1 MSTDPSAGREGFDT
15 LNQRVDAV
23 ELIDHHCHGVVH
35 ETPPRAVFEDLMTES
50 PWPAPPG
57 TSGWDSQIGLA
68 IRRRCAP
75 VLDLSPDRG
84 PEDYLA
90 RRAELGAAEVNRR
103 LLGGARL
110 HTLLLDTGYRG
121 DDILDVPGMAEVSGA
136 ATHEI
141 VRLEAVAEQ
150 VAASVP
156 SGADFPDAYRAALA
170 AATRDAVGLKSIVAY
185 RDGLDFDP
193 ERPSDDEVADAAAAW
208 LDEIARTGRIRIT
221 DPVLLRFGIW
231 CGVDLALPLQ
241 FHVGYGDADVDL
253 ARCNPLLMTA
263 WLKATRESGASVML
277 LHCYPYHREAGYL
290 AQVYPHVYC
299 DVGLAIN
306 YTGARSAAVIAE
318 SLELTPFHKALFSTD
333 TFGLP
338 ELYYVG
344 AALFRQGLTETLR
357 DWVDRGHASAAD
369 AVRIAELIGNGNAL
383 RVYRLG

>member
-1 MSTDPSAGREGFDT
+1 MSTELTD
-15 LNQRVDAV
+15 LIDAV
-23 ELIDHHCHGVVH
+23 ELIDHHCHGVIH
-35 ETPPRAVFEDLMTES
+35 DDPPRAVFEDLITES

-57 TSGWDSQIGLA
+57 TSGWDSQVGLA

-75 VLDLSPDRG
+75 LLDLPADCT
-84 PEDYLA
+84 PEEYLA
-90 RRAELGAAEVNRR
+90 RRTELGASEVNRR
-103 LLGGARL
+103 LLGTARL

-121 DDILDVPGMAEVSGA
+121 DDILDVPGMARVSGA
-136 ATHEI
+136 TTREL
-141 VRLEAVAEQ
+141 VRREAVAEQ
-150 VAASVP
+150 VA
-156 SGADFPDAYRAALA
+156 SGLRSGTDFPDAYRAALA

-185 RDGLDFDP
+185 RDGLDFAP
-193 ERPSDDEVADAAAAW
+193 ERPSGHEVAQRATAW
-208 LDEIARTGRIRIT
+208 LDEIARTGVVRLT

-231 CGVDLALPLQ
+231 SGVDLARPLQ

-253 ARCNPLLMTA
+253 ARCNPLLMTD
-263 WLKATRESGASVML
+263 WLKATRESGAAVML

-306 YTGARSAAVIAE
+306 YTGARAAAIIAE

-344 AALFRQGLTETLR
+344 ATLFRQGLTETLT
-357 DWVDRGHASAAD
+357 DWVDRGHASVRD
-369 AVRIAELIGNGNAL
+369 AVRIAELIGNANAR
-383 RVYRLG
+383 RVYRLDRRDPGSSPG

>member
-1 MSTDPSAGREGFDT
+1 MSTEDVAA
-15 LNQRVDAV
+15 LIDAV
-23 ELIDHHCHGVVH
+23 ELVDHHCHGVVH
-35 ETPPRAVFEDLMTES
+35 ANPPRAVFEDLMTES

-57 TSGWDSQIGLA
+57 TSGWDSQVGMA

-75 VLDLSPDRG
+75 VLDLSPDRR

-103 LLGGARL
+103 LLGNAGL

-121 DDILDVPGMAEVSGA
+121 DDILDVPAMAEVSGA

-150 VAASVP
+150 VAVSLS
-156 SGADFPDAYRAALA
+156 SGAEFPDAYRAALA
-170 AATRDAVGLKSIVAY
+170 EATRDAVGLKSIVAY

-193 ERPSDDEVADAAAAW
+193 ARPGDAEVARRAAVW
-208 LDEIARTGRIRIT
+208 LEEIGRTGAVRIS

-231 CGVDLALPLQ
+231 CGVDRALPLQ

-263 WLKATRESGASVML
+263 WLKATRETGTPVML
-277 LHCYPYHREAGYL
+277 LHCYPFHREAGYL

-306 YTGARSAAVIAE
+306 YTGARSAAIIAE

-338 ELYYVG
+338 ELYFVG
-344 AALFRQGLTETLR
+344 AALFRQGLTETLTE
-357 DWVDRGHASAAD
+357 WIDRGHASTAD
-369 AVRIAELIGNGNAL
+369 AVRIADLLGNGNAR
-383 RVYRLG
+383 RVYRVA

>member
-1 MSTDPSAGREGFDT
+1 MSTDLAG
-15 LNQRVDAV
+15 LIDAV

-35 ETPPRAVFEDLMTES
+35 ENPPRAVFEDLMTES

-57 TSGWDSQIGLA
+57 TSGWDSQVGMA

-103 LLGGARL
+103 LLGNAGL

-121 DDILDVPGMAEVSGA
+121 DDILDVPAMAEVSGA
-136 ATHEI
+136 STHEI

-150 VAASVP
+150 VAATLS
-156 SGADFPDAYRAALA
+156 SGTDYPDAYRAALA
-170 AATRDAVGLKSIVAY
+170 RATRDAVGLKSIVAY

-193 ERPSDDEVADAAAAW
+193 ARPSDDEVADAAAAW
-208 LDEIARTGRIRIT
+208 LDEIARTGRIRIA

-231 CGVDLALPLQ
+231 CGVEEALPLQ

-263 WLKATRESGASVML
+263 WLKATREAGTSVML

-290 AQVYPHVYC
+290 AQVYPHV
-299 DVGLAIN
+299 
-306 YTGARSAAVIAE
+306 
-318 SLELTPFHKALFSTD
+318 
-333 TFGLP
+333 
-338 ELYYVG
+338 
-344 AALFRQGLTETLR
+344 
-357 DWVDRGHASAAD
+357 
-369 AVRIAELIGNGNAL
+369 
-383 RVYRLG
+383 

>member
-1 MSTDPSAGREGFDT
+1 MSTEASAGRARRD
-15 LNQRVDAV
+15 LIDAIP
-23 ELIDHHCHGVVH
+23 LIDHHCHGVVH
-35 ETPPRAVFEDLMTES
+35 ANPSRAVFEDLMTES

-57 TSGWDSQIGLA
+57 TSGWDSQVGMA

-75 VLDLSPDRG
+75 LLDLSPDCT

-90 RRAELGAAEVNRR
+90 GRDRLGAGEVNRR
-103 LLGGARL
+103 LLGAARL

-121 DDILDVPGMAEVSGA
+121 DDILDVPAMAEVSGA
-136 ATHEI
+136 STHEI

-150 VAASVP
+150 VAATLS
-156 SGADFPDAYRAALA
+156 SGADYPDAYRAALA

-193 ERPSDDEVADAAAAW
+193 VRPSDHEVTARAAIW
-208 LDEIARTGRIRIT
+208 LDEIASTGVVRLT

-231 CGVDLALPLQ
+231 CGVEEALPLQ

-263 WLKATRESGASVML
+263 WLKATRESGTSVML

-306 YTGARSAAVIAE
+306 YTGARSATIIAE

-338 ELYYVG
+338 ELYYIGSV
-344 AALFRQGLTETLR
+344 LFRQGLTETLA
-357 DWVDRGHASAAD
+357 DWVDGGHASMTD
-369 AVRIAELIGNGNAL
+369 AVRIAELIGNGNAR
-383 RVYRLG
+383 RVYGLA

>member
-1 MSTDPSAGREGFDT
+1 MSTDVAD
-15 LNQRVDAV
+15 LVDAV
-23 ELIDHHCHGVVH
+23 ELVDHHCHGVVH

-57 TSGWDSQIGLA
+57 TSGWDSQVGIA

-75 VLDLSPDRG
+75 VLDLSPDRS

-90 RRAELGAAEVNRR
+90 RRAELGATEVNRR
-103 LLGGARL
+103 LLGSARL
-110 HTLLLDTGYRG
+110 DTLLLDTGYRG

-150 VAASVP
+150 VAARLTA
-156 SGADFPDAYRAALA
+156 GADFPDAYRAALA
-170 AATRDAVGLKSIVAY
+170 RATRDAVGLKSIVAY

-193 ERPSDDEVADAAAAW
+193 TRPSDREVARRAAAW
-208 LDEIARTGRIRIT
+208 LDEIGRTGVVRLA

-231 CGVDLALPLQ
+231 SGVDLELPLQ

-263 WLKATRESGASVML
+263 WLKATRETGTSVML

-306 YTGARSAAVIAE
+306 YTGARSAAIIAE

-344 AALFRQGLTETLR
+344 AALFRQGLTETLSE
-357 DWVDRGHASAAD
+357 WVDRGHASVTD
-369 AVRIAELIGNGNAL
+369 AVRIAELIGNGNAR
-383 RVYRLG
+383 RVYRLA

>member
-1 MSTDPSAGREGFDT
+1 MSTELTD
-15 LNQRVDAV
+15 LIDAV
-23 ELIDHHCHGVVH
+23 ELIDHHCHGVIH
-35 ETPPRAVFEDLMTES
+35 DDPPRAVFEDLITES

-57 TSGWDSQIGLA
+57 TSGWDSQVGLA

-75 VLDLSPDRG
+75 LLDLPADCT
-84 PEDYLA
+84 PEEYLA
-90 RRAELGAAEVNRR
+90 RRTELGASEVNRR
-103 LLGGARL
+103 LLGAARL
-110 HTLLLDTGYRG
+110 HTLLLDSGYRG
-121 DDILDVPGMAEVSGA
+121 DDILDVPGMARVSGA
-136 ATHEI
+136 ATREI

-150 VAASVP
+150 VA
-156 SGADFPDAYRAALA
+156 SGLRSGTGFPDAYRAALA

-193 ERPSDDEVADAAAAW
+193 ERPTGHEVARRAAAW
-208 LDEIARTGRIRIT
+208 LDEIARTGAVRLT

-231 CGVDLALPLQ
+231 SGVDLALPLQ

-253 ARCNPLLMTA
+253 ARCNPLLMTD
-263 WLKATRESGASVML
+263 WLKATRESGAAVML

-306 YTGARSAAVIAE
+306 YTGARAAAIIAE

-344 AALFRQGLTETLR
+344 ATLFRQGLTETLT
-357 DWVDRGHASAAD
+357 DWVDRGHASVRD
-369 AVRIAELIGNGNAL
+369 AVRIAELIGNANAR
-383 RVYRLG
+383 RVYRLDRRDPGSSPG

>member
-1 MSTDPSAGREGFDT
+1 MSTDLDQ
-15 LNQRVDAV
+15 LVDAV
-23 ELIDHHCHGVVH
+23 GLIDHHCHGVVVGN
-35 ETPPRAVFEDLMTES
+35 PPRAVFEDLMTES

-57 TSGWDSQIGLA
+57 TSGWDSQVGLA

-75 VLDLSPDRG
+75 VLDLSPDRS

-90 RRAELGAAEVNRR
+90 RRAELGAVEVNRR
-103 LLGGARL
+103 LLGFARL
-110 HTLLLDTGYRG
+110 DTLLLDTGYRS

-136 ATHEI
+136 TTFEI

-150 VAASVP
+150 VAARLS
-156 SGADFPDAYRAALA
+156 SGAAYPDAYRAALA
-170 AATRDAVGLKSIVAY
+170 VATRDAVGLKSIVAY
-185 RDGLDFDP
+185 RHGLDFDP
-193 ERPSDDEVADAAAAW
+193 ERPDDGEVARRATAW
-208 LDEIARTGRIRIT
+208 LDEVERTGAVRLT

-253 ARCNPLLMTA
+253 VRCNPLLMTA
-263 WLKATRESGASVML
+263 WLKATRESGTSVML

-306 YTGARSAAVIAE
+306 YTGARASAVIAE

-344 AALFRQGLTETLR
+344 AALFRQGLTETLAG
-357 DWVDRGHASAAD
+357 WVDRGHAGVTE
-369 AVRIAELIGNGNAL
+369 AVRIAELIGNANAR
-383 RVYRLG
+383 RVYRLD

>member
-1 MSTDPSAGREGFDT
+1 MSTDASAVRD
-15 LNQRVDAV
+15 LVDAI

-57 TSGWDSQIGLA
+57 TSGWDSQVGMA

-75 VLDLSPDRG
+75 VLDLSPDRS

-103 LLGGARL
+103 LLGVARL

-121 DDILDVPGMAEVSGA
+121 DDILDVPGMAAVSGA

-150 VAASVP
+150 VAAGLS
-156 SGADFPDAYRAALA
+156 SGTDFPDAYRAALA
-170 AATRDAVGLKSIVAY
+170 RATRDAVGLKSIVAY

-193 ERPSDDEVADAAAAW
+193 ARPSDRQVARRAAAW
-208 LDEIARTGRIRIT
+208 LEEIGRTGVVRLT

-263 WLKATRESGASVML
+263 WLKATRETGTAVML

-306 YTGARSAAVIAE
+306 YTGARSAAIIAE

-344 AALFRQGLTETLR
+344 ATLFRQGLAETLSA
-357 DWVDRGHASAAD
+357 WVDGGHASATD
-369 AVRIAELIGNGNAL
+369 AVRIAELIGNGNAR
-383 RVYRLG
+383 RVYRLA

>member
-1 MSTDPSAGREGFDT
+1 MSTDLAG
-15 LNQRVDAV
+15 LIDAV

-35 ETPPRAVFEDLMTES
+35 ENPPRAVFEDLMTES

-57 TSGWDSQIGLA
+57 TSGWDSQVGMA

-75 VLDLSPDRG
+75 VLDLSPDRS

-90 RRAELGAAEVNRR
+90 RRAQLGAAEVNRR
-103 LLGGARL
+103 LLGSARL

-121 DDILDVPGMAEVSGA
+121 DDILDVPAMAEVSGA
-136 ATHEI
+136 STHEI

-150 VAASVP
+150 VAATLS
-156 SGADFPDAYRAALA
+156 SGADYPDAYRAALA
-170 AATRDAVGLKSIVAY
+170 RATRDAVGLKSIVAY

-193 ERPSDDEVADAAAAW
+193 ARPADDEVADAAAAW
-208 LDEIARTGRIRIT
+208 LDEIARTGRIRIA

-231 CGVDLALPLQ
+231 CGVEEALPLQ

-263 WLKATRESGASVML
+263 WLKATREAGTSVML

-306 YTGARSAAVIAE
+306 YTGARSAAIIAE

-333 TFGLP
+333 TFGLS

-344 AALFRQGLTETLR
+344 AALFRQGLIETLQ
-357 DWVDRGHASAAD
+357 DWVDRGHASVPD
-369 AVRIAELIGNGNAL
+369 AVRIAKLIGNGNAR
-383 RVYRLG
+383 RVYGLA

>member
-1 MSTDPSAGREGFDT
+1 MSTEASAGRACRD
-15 LNQRVDAV
+15 LIDAV
-23 ELIDHHCHGVVH
+23 ELIDHHCHGVI
-35 ETPPRAVFEDLMTES
+35 TGNPTAAVFEDLMTES
-50 PWPAPPG
+50 PWPAPAG
-57 TSGWDSQIGLA
+57 TSGWDSQVGLA

-75 VLDLSPDRG
+75 VLDLSPDRS

-90 RRAELGAAEVNRR
+90 RRAELGASEVNRR
-103 LLGGARL
+103 LLGFARL

-136 ATHEI
+136 ETHEI

-150 VAASVP
+150 VAAAVG
-156 SGADFPDAYRAALA
+156 SGAAYPEAYRAALA
-170 AATRDAVGLKSIVAY
+170 SATADAVGLKSIVAY
-185 RDGLDFDP
+185 RYGLDFAP
-193 ERPSDDEVADAAAAW
+193 GRPSEAKVAERAAAW
-208 LDEIARTGRIRIT
+208 LDEIERTGVVRLT

-253 ARCNPLLMTA
+253 VRCNPLLMTA
-263 WLKATRESGASVML
+263 WLKATRESGTSVML

-344 AALFRQGLTETLR
+344 AQLFRQGLAETLTE
-357 DWVDRGHASAAD
+357 WVDGGHASVAD
-369 AVRIAELIGNGNAL
+369 AVRIAEMIGNGNAR
-383 RVYRLG
+383 RVYQLGWRR

>member
-1 MSTDPSAGREGFDT
+1 MSTEHSAGRACRD
-15 LNQRVDAV
+15 LVDAV
-23 ELIDHHCHGVVH
+23 DLIDHHCHGVII
-35 ETPPRAVFEDLMTES
+35 ENPPRAVFEDLMTES
-50 PWPAPPG
+50 PWPSPRG
-57 TSGWDSQIGLA
+57 TSGWDSQVGLA

-75 VLDLSPDRG
+75 VLDLSPDRS

-90 RRAELGAAEVNRR
+90 RRAELGASEVNRR
-103 LLGGARL
+103 LLGFARL

-121 DDILDVPGMAEVSGA
+121 DDILDVAGMAEVSGA
-136 ATHEI
+136 PTHEI

-150 VAASVP
+150 VAVTLS

-170 AATRDAVGLKSIVAY
+170 AATVDAVGLKSIVAY
-185 RDGLDFDP
+185 RYGLDF
-193 ERPSDDEVADAAAAW
+193 EAARPSEDEVAARAAAW
-208 LDEIARTGRIRIT
+208 LDEIGRTGRVRLT

-231 CGVDLALPLQ
+231 CGVDRALPLQ

-253 ARCNPLLMTA
+253 VRCNPLLMTA
-263 WLKATRESGASVML
+263 WLKATRESGTSVML

-338 ELYYVG
+338 EFYYVG
-344 AALFRQGLTETLR
+344 ALLFRQGLAETLD
-357 DWVDRGHASAAD
+357 DWIAGGHASISDAAR
-369 AVRIAELIGNGNAL
+369 VAELIGNANAR
-383 RVYRLG
+383 RVYRLS